1 MFYLKILTSNELGY
15 RNGILKTGQHFY
27 ISKEA
32 KEFFP
37 SLSSTIP
44 NDFKLISIKVEY
56 SSHIVDVKYVYHN
69 DKYSR
74 KEGTRDEYRIY
85 VNREISPDDYYFR
98 PNDILIIEK
107 KENDNIYYLTSLRP
121 NNSLY
126 SKYFDLIKNNALR
139 GNHALVE
146 SLI

>member
-15 RNGILKTGQHFY
+15 RKGILKTGQHFY

-32 KEFFP
+32 KHFFP
-37 SLSSTIP
+37 SLSSSIP
-44 NDFKLISIKVEY
+44 NDYKLIPIKVEY
-56 SSHIVDVKYVYHN
+56 STHIIEVKYVYHN

-74 KEGTRDEYRIY
+74 KKGTRDEYRIY

-107 KENDNIYYLTSLRP
+107 KENDNVYYLSSLRS
-121 NNSLY
+121 NSSLY
-126 SKYFDLIKNNALR
+126 SKIFELIKNNSLR
-139 GNHALVE
+139 GNHAMVD